1 MNKKTVA
8 IIGAGPA
15 GLTAGYLLAKKGFA
29 VTILEMDEKYLGG
42 ISRTVEY
49 KGFRFDIGG
58 HRFFSKNEDVNKFW
72 DEILKEEFI
81 QTPRL
86 SRWYYRGKFFHYP
99 IRPFELLKVFGIL
112 ESVLIVSS
120 YLKAKIFPIKPEVTL
135 ADWCINNFGKHL
147 ATPFFINYN
156 KKLWGIN
163 PSKLSKD
170 FTLQR
175 IKGVSFTGTIL
186 NSIKSLLK
194 IQDKTSKS
202 FIETFKYPKLGPGM
216 LWEKVG
222 KLIELNNGKI
232 VLGAKVTKVVVE
244 GWKVGRLEYVRGEK
258 VEDCKVERLECD
270 YVLSSMP
277 LKELIHSIEP
287 EPSKE
292 ILKAADNLC
301 YRDFITVALM
311 IDKEKMPPDNW
322 IYTHDEHIKA
332 IRIQLYKNWSKFMV
346 PDKSKSCI
354 GFEYVCLEGDELWS
368 KSDKELIELAKSEL
382 EFLGFANDNEIID
395 GSVVRMKNVY
405 PMYLLDYS
413 EHVNKIKHY
422 LQNLTKSYSL
432 QPMGRCGLHRY
443 NNSDHSMMT
452 AFLCVKNIL
461 GEGNFDQWIVNSDAE
476 YHEEET
482 FE

>member
-15 GLTAGYLLAKKGFA
+15 GLTAGYLLVKKGYD

-42 ISRTVEY
+42 ISRTVEH

-58 HRFFSKNEDVNKFW
+58 HRFFSKNKEVNKFW

-99 IRPFELLKVFGIL
+99 IRPFELLKVFGIF
-112 ESVLIVSS
+112 ESTLIVLS
-120 YLKAKIFPIKPEVTL
+120 YFKAKVFPINPEVTL
-135 ADWCINNFGKHL
+135 TDWCINNFGKHL

-156 KKLWGIN
+156 KKLWGVD
-163 PSKLSKD
+163 PSELSKD

-175 IKGVSFTGTIL
+175 IKGVSFTGTIA
-186 NSIKSLLK
+186 NSVKNLFK
-194 IQDKTSKS
+194 IQDKTAKS
-202 FIETFKYPKLGPGM
+202 FIKTFKYPKLGPGM
-216 LWEKVG
+216 LWEKVA

-232 VLGAKVTKVVVE
+232 VLGAKVTKISIE
-244 GWKVGRLEYVRGEK
+244 NYKIKNLEYLKDNKTIELK
-258 VEDCKVERLECD
+258 CD

-277 LKELIHSIEP
+277 LKELVLNIDP
-287 EPSKE
+287 LPPKE
-292 ILKAADNLC
+292 VTEAAEKLT

-311 IDKEKMPPDNW
+311 IDNANMPPDNW

-332 IRIQLYKNWSKFMV
+332 IRIQLYKNWSKYMV

-368 KSDKELIELAKSEL
+368 RSDKQLIELAKAEL
-382 EFLGFANDNEIID
+382 EFLGFAKKEEIFD

-405 PMYLLDYS
+405 PVYLLDYA
-413 EHVNKIKHY
+413 EHVAKIKKY

-432 QPMGRCGLHRY
+432 QPIGRCGLHRY

-452 AFLCVKNIL
+452 AFLSVKNIL
-461 GEGNFDQWIVNSDAE
+461 GEGNFDQWQVNSDAE
-476 YHEEET
+476 YHEEGT
-482 FE
+482 K